1 MRSKK
6 TAETACVKIGR
17 DGGRESNEGESR
29 LQWSARFFS
38 RRFRSSTHCLLVE
51 AKGTGEKMRPRLDS
65 QRGGARRTV
74 SFGSFL
80 VTSRFLLTS
89 SSLWSP
95 LATDIPLLNSR
106 SAAILSVSSPSSLI
120 DLTKKA
126 LLLAPVIF
134 ERNSSNMRV
143 GHCLISVFGWEKGWS
158 WFFLGGFVRM
168 GWRQKFKQTFF

>member
-89 SSLWSP
+89 SLLWSPP
-95 LATDIPLLNSR
+95 LATDIPLLNNR

-126 LLLAPVIF
+126 CAIGARDIRAQLIQHAGRSLSDQCFWMGKGLELVLF
-134 ERNSSNMRV
+134 GRV
-143 GHCLISVFGWEKGWS
+143 CKDGLETKI
-158 WFFLGGFVRM
+158 
-168 GWRQKFKQTFF
+168 